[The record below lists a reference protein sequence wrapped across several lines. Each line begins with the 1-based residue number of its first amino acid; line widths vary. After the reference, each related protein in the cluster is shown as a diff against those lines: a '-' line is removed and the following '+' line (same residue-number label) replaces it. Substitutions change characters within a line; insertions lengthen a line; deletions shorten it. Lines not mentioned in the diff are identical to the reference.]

1 MSSYTRRM
9 ANAEQ
14 DSTIADTAAST
25 VKTLETIDVTIGSGA
40 RVGPYYVGDAK
51 CVCLAATGAAKFEV
65 RGSGESGGLAA
76 STFRAITIGGLCQTA
91 TATKTGFITEA
102 VMPYEVYIS
111 DTSTASNPCTIYITY

>member
-1 MSSYTRRM
+1 M